1 MLVHGIFFRDWQLL
15 GYWGRIPAALRRCG
29 AQLYYGGQQSALPV
43 AQSGEELARRLREV
57 LRETGAEKVN
67 IIAHS
72 KGGLDSRWAITR
84 LGLAPQVASLTTVNT
99 PHRGCVFAQHLLGTM
114 PKGLV
119 AWIARRY
126 NTLFHTLGDT
136 SPDFLGGVKDLT
148 RQSCLAFNEAV
159 PDAPGVLYQSV
170 TSAMRRASSAG
181 FPLNITW
188 HFVTSTIKR
197 QTTALW
203 RAPALNGGASSAALL
218 RPEGEASRTAI

>member
-1 MLVHGIFFRDWQLL
+1 M
-15 GYWGRIPAALRRCG
+15 
-29 AQLYYGGQQSALPV
+29 
-43 AQSGEELARRLREV
+43 
-57 LRETGAEKVN
+57 N